1 MISVRTPC
9 LVWVAVCTAVIG
21 IAAPTASPQQLASP
35 NGDLRISVGIREHL
49 EPDPA
54 GARLYYSLGYR
65 GRDVLLDSPFGLDF
79 VGQSPIAGNLAIVSV
94 ERRTGDETWRRVWGK
109 RTEVADR
116 YNELKL
122 GLEETSAPHRGLTL
136 IFRAYDDGMAF
147 RYELADSWG
156 EFELAA
162 ERSSFAFP
170 GNPTV
175 WAANYGGF
183 ESSQESEF
191 VEQTV
196 ADLKPSQVYGCPLL
210 VRLSPDLWAAVSEA
224 DLTDWAGLHLTRSA
238 GTRSTV
244 VTALAPHPDEPRVA
258 VRSKAPRSSPWRVV
272 MVADR
277 PGAFIESD
285 LLQNLNDPVAI
296 DTDWIQPGKSAWDRW
311 WSGSYAPE
319 VDFEV
324 GMNTATM
331 RYFVDLAAEMNW
343 QYQLV
348 DWYWYGPPFAEGAV
362 DGSWAPNPRADITKV
377 VPELDLPGLIRY
389 AGDRGVGILL
399 WLNWASADR
408 QMDEAFPLYE
418 KWGVRGVKID
428 FMNRDD
434 QEMVNFYHRTVKK
447 AAEHHLLVD
456 FHGAYK
462 PTGWS
467 RTYPNLITREGVMG
481 NEYSKWSARVTPDHC
496 LTIPFT
502 RGMLG
507 SMDFTPGGFRQ
518 KTKEGFRA
526 VGGDAPGPFVMGTRV
541 YQLAMLVVY
550 ESGLQVLCDSPYNYH
565 SSPAGTDFLKLV
577 PTTWDDTRVING
589 QVGDF
594 ITVARRLGR
603 EWYLGS
609 MTDWTP
615 RTLSIPLSF
624 LGEGTYRAEI
634 WADAY
639 EADEYPDRLRKET
652 LTVTAADTI
661 EAVMAPGGGQVI
673 HIVPAP

>member
-1 MISVRTPC
+1 MISEATRILAGLLICGGLGTGMAFGAEP
-9 LVWVAVCTAVIG
+9 AVQ
-21 IAAPTASPQQLASP
+21 ASPDGSLS
-35 NGDLRISVGIREHL
+35 LTVSVKSRL
-49 EPDPA
+49 ESGPP
-54 GARLYYSLGYR
+54 GERLYYSLR
-65 GRDVLLDSPFGLDF
+65 FRDEDVLLDSSIGLDF
-79 VGQSPIAGNLAIVSV
+79 VDQAPLANGLVLQKV
-94 ERRTGDETWRRVWGK
+94 ERRTVNDSWRRVWGK
-109 RTEVADR
+109 RSRVVDH
-116 YNELKL
+116 YNELL
-122 GLEETSAPHRGLTL
+122 LTL
-136 IFRAYDDGMAF
+136 AEKEAPARTIGLRFRVYDDGLAL
-147 RYELADSWG
+147 RYELPETWG
-156 EFELAA
+156 AFELAA
-162 ERSSFAFP
+162 ERTFFDFP
-170 GNPTV
+170 GNPRV

-191 VEQTV
+191 VSQSL
-196 ADLKPSQVYGCPLL
+196 ADLQPAQIYGCPVL
-210 VRLSPDLWAAVSEA
+210 VRLDGSLWAAVTEA
-224 DLTDWAGLHLTRSA
+224 DLSDWAGMHLTRRPGER
-238 GTRSTV
+238 GTL

-258 VRSKAPRSSPWRVV
+258 VRSTAPRSSPWRVI
-272 MVADR
+272 MVGEH
-277 PGAFIESD
+277 PGDFIESD
-285 LLQNLNDPVAI
+285 LLQNLNEPLAI
-296 DTDWIQPGKSAWDRW
+296 DAAWIKPGKSAWDRW

-319 VDFEV
+319 VDFQV

-331 RYFVDLAAEMNW
+331 KYFVDLAAEMNW

-362 DGSWAPNPRADITKV
+362 DNSWEPNPEADITRV
-377 VPELDLPGLIRY
+377 VPDLDLTGLIRY
-389 AGDRGVGILL
+389 AGEKGVGIIL
-399 WLNWASADR
+399 WLNWASAAR

-481 NEYSKWSARVTPDHC
+481 NEYTKWSDRVTPEHC

-518 KTKEGFRA
+518 KTREGFRA
-526 VGGDAPGPFVMGTRV
+526 VGGDAPGPFVMGTRAF
-541 YQLAMLVVY
+541 QLAMLVVY
-550 ESGLQVLCDSPYNYH
+550 ESGLQVLCDSPYSYH

-577 PTTWDDTRVING
+577 PTTWDDTRVIHG

-594 ITVARRLGR
+594 ITIARRAGD
-603 EWYLGS
+603 EWYVGS

-615 RTLSIPLSF
+615 RTLEIPLSF
-624 LGEGTYRAEI
+624 LGDGRYRAEI

-639 EADEYPDRLRKET
+639 EADDYPDRIMKRT
-652 LTVTAADTI
+652 RAVTSADTI
-661 EAVMAPGGGQVI
+661 EAVMTAGGGQVVRL
-673 HIVPAP
+673 VPMP